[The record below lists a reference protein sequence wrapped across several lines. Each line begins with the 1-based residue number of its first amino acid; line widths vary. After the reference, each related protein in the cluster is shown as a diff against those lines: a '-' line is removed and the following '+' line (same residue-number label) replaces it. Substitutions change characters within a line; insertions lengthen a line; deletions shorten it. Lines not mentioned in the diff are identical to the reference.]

1 MTWFWTLLLGAGL
14 LFGGTLALIFAATR
28 VVLPYDEAFVH
39 LQRAQFNTINSRL
52 LAFMAHDRVSVAGTL
67 FTVGVFYVMLSLCAI
82 RRGAHWASVAVLTSG
97 FVGFASFFL
106 FLGFGYFDPFHA
118 FITAVMFQFLLLAL
132 RSHLGPPQLPR
143 YASWTND
150 RAWRLS
156 LWGQLVFIAHG
167 VSLLSAGAVISAI
180 GSTNVFVKEDLMFMN
195 TTAEALTA
203 ANPRL
208 VPLVA
213 HDRAS
218 FGGML
223 MVSGLVVL
231 LSALWGFR
239 RGERWLWWMYLLGL
253 GPGYACAIGVHFAV
267 GYIHVGHLFPAF
279 AGAAAL
285 VAGLMLTRPYLCR
298 AES

>member
-1 MTWFWTLLLGAGL
+1 MLLLGAGL
-14 LFGGTLALIFAATR
+14 LFGGTLAVIFAATR
-28 VVLPYDEAFVH
+28 VVLPYDESFVG
-39 LQRAQFNTINSRL
+39 LQRDQFYTINPRL

-67 FTVGVFYVMLSLCAI
+67 FAVGVFYVMLSLCAI
-82 RRGAHWASVAVLTSG
+82 RRGERWAAIAVLTSG

-132 RSHLGPPQLPR
+132 RSHLGPPQLPK
-143 YASWTND
+143 YPTWTND

-156 LWGQLVFIAHG
+156 LWGQLAFIAHG
-167 VSLLSAGAVISAI
+167 ASLLSAGSTISAI
-180 GSTNVFVKEDLMFMN
+180 GSTSVFVKEDLMFMN
-195 TTAEALTA
+195 TTAEALAA

-253 GPGYACAIGVHFAV
+253 GPAYVCAIGVHYAV
-267 GYIHVGHLFPAF
+267 GYTHIGHLLPAF
-279 AGAAAL
+279 AGAAL
-285 VAGLMLTRPYLCR
+285 LGLGLALTRPYLCR